1 MANSPGEQPTAPLK
15 IIMLIPVAAD
25 LARYTVYLFDYC
37 CALRTGWSVQAQ
49 IIVVDPL
56 FRASLLVVQV
66 HLSRR
71 SVQVDRLVKNPVRR
85 LVDPID
91 GVDNVNA
98 T

>member
-1 MANSPGEQPTAPLK
+1 MFRRAPL
-15 IIMLIPVAAD
+15 II
-25 LARYTVYLFDYC
+25 
-37 CALRTGWSVQAQ
+37 LRLSLSDKWWSVQAQ
-49 IIVVDPL
+49 VIVVDPL
-56 FRASLLVVQV
+56 CRARLLVVQV